1 MVKWTHRLHVPILR
15 IQQHHSGLCARQSRP
30 LLPAVETHEL
40 CAQDTVVLHVRG
52 HQPHEAE
59 TEVEG
64 KIRR

>member
-1 MVKWTHRLHVPILR
+1 MVKWTHSLHVPILG
-15 IQQHHSGLCARQSRP
+15 IQQHHGGLCARQSRA

-40 CAQDTVVLHVRG
+40 RAQDTVVLHVCR